1 MCIMKKPLKL
11 KKVKNENLQYSHENV
26 AENRDL
32 EMASYIWS
40 ILKTQLTIIMSW
52 GIDLDS
58 IKVVSLGIQFHVQG
72 FKHTGYVKIVLDEG
86 KDLFEIS
93 LLAENCEYVKT
104 LDNVYLDML
113 VDTIDRAVE
122 KTEDYEMRITEL
134 YKGGV
139 VV

>member
-1 MCIMKKPLKL
+1 M
-11 KKVKNENLQYSHENV
+11 KNENLQYSHENV

-32 EMASYIWS
+32 EMARYIWS

-58 IKVVSLGIQFHVQG
+58 IKVVSLGIQFHVRG

-93 LLAENCEYVKT
+93 LLAENGECVKT

-134 YKGGV
+134 FEGGV
-139 VV
+139 CV